1 VTLAGAPIRVLLI
14 DDDAK
19 MVTLVRSILSDE
31 GYEVVGRTSAADVLE
46 QLEALDPH
54 VVVLDEVMPDI
65 DGLDVAESI
74 REVRPT
80 QPIVIFSSLF
90 DQRLSRET
98 QRRGYIYCEKADGID
113 RLEEA
118 IMEAIDLPF
127 CSSTRSTRSCRACP
141 LGATGI

>member
-1 VTLAGAPIRVLLI
+1 VTSAGPRIRVLLI

-19 MVTLVRSILSDE
+19 MVALVRSILADD
-31 GYEVVGRTSAADVLE
+31 GFEVVGVTNAAEVLD
-46 QLEALDPH
+46 QVEALDPH
-54 VVVLDEVMPDI
+54 VVVVDEVMPDL

-74 REVRPT
+74 REQRPE

-98 QRRGYIYCEKADGID
+98 QRRGYVYCEKADGID

-118 IMEAIDLPF
+118 IKEA
-127 CSSTRSTRSCRACP
+127 
-141 LGATGI
+141 LGDAP

>member
-1 VTLAGAPIRVLLI
+1 LLI

-54 VVVLDEVMPDI
+54 VVVLDEVMPDM
-65 DGLDVAESI
+65 DGLDVAEEI

-118 IMEAIDLPF
+118 IREAVGDA
-127 CSSTRSTRSCRACP
+127 S
-141 LGATGI
+141 

>member
-1 VTLAGAPIRVLLI
+1 VTLAGGPIRVLLI

-54 VVVLDEVMPDI
+54 VVVLDEVMPDM
-65 DGLDVAESI
+65 DGLDVAEEI

-118 IMEAIDLPF
+118 IREAVGDA
-127 CSSTRSTRSCRACP
+127 S
-141 LGATGI
+141 

>member
-1 VTLAGAPIRVLLI
+1 VIPDGSRIRVLLI

-31 GYEVVGRTSAADVLE
+31 GYDVVGRTSASDVLE
-46 QLEALDPH
+46 QLAALDPH
-54 VVVLDEVMPDI
+54 VVVLDEVMPDM
-65 DGLDVAESI
+65 DGLDVAEEI
-74 REVRPT
+74 REVRPA

-118 IMEAIDLPF
+118 IKEAVGDAP
-127 CSSTRSTRSCRACP
+127 
-141 LGATGI
+141 

>member
-1 VTLAGAPIRVLLI
+1 MTSTGGRIRVLLI

-19 MVTLVRSILSDE
+19 MVTLVRSILADD
-31 GYEVVGRTSAADVLE
+31 GYDVVGATSAADVLD
-46 QLEALDPH
+46 QLEAFDPH

-65 DGLDVAESI
+65 DGLDVAEDI
-74 REVRPT
+74 RERRPT

-98 QRRGYIYCEKADGID
+98 QRRGYVYCEKADGID

-118 IMEAIDLPF
+118 IKEAVGDAP
-127 CSSTRSTRSCRACP
+127 
-141 LGATGI
+141 

>member
-1 VTLAGAPIRVLLI
+1 MTLAGAPIRVLLI

-118 IMEAIDLPF
+118 IMEAVGDAP
-127 CSSTRSTRSCRACP
+127 
-141 LGATGI
+141 

>member
-1 VTLAGAPIRVLLI
+1 MTSAGPPIRVLLI

-19 MVTLVRSILSDE
+19 MVTLVRSILTDD
-31 GYEVVGRTSAADVLE
+31 GYEVVGSTTAANVLE
-46 QLEALDPH
+46 QVEALDPH

-65 DGLDVAESI
+65 DGLDVAEDI
-74 REVRPT
+74 REQRPT

-98 QRRGYIYCEKADGID
+98 HRRGYVYCEKADGID

-118 IMEAIDLPF
+118 IKEAVGDAP
-127 CSSTRSTRSCRACP
+127 
-141 LGATGI
+141 